1 MIGEITMSQEKI
13 VEENKKERGATL
25 IEYAVLAALI
35 VIVALSAISL
45 VGTKVSQQFS
55 TIAASL

>member
-1 MIGEITMSQEKI
+1 M
-13 VEENKKERGATL
+13 VESRKTDKGQKGATL

-35 VIVALSAISL
+35 VIVALAAIKL

-55 TIAASL
+55 TIAQSLS